1 MKKDNNAHV
10 IVCRAHGSLTAYPC
24 TLDGAIRLLA
34 SHRDNLYEEAKALA
48 AVLAEKSDTRPY
60 SADLVLK
67 ALAQLYSAKPAD
79 ALPVL
84 RVLQYGGA
92 PRTGPDERPPVLA
105 TVEIQEELA
114 LWLFRHKVNLNH
126 ASDFAE
132 NIEKLN
138 PLGTLSFLAPAA
150 ARLQAQGK
158 VLRFVRGDDLEVAR
172 ELVVLERNR
181 WMESTLESAVVT
193 RCLTF
198 INDHL
203 THRDVKYEVVPLE
216 TEL

>member
-24 TLDGAIRLLA
+24 TLAGAIRLLA
-34 SHRDNLYEEAKALA
+34 SHRDDLYEEAKTLA
-48 AVLAEKSDTRPY
+48 ALLAEKGDTRLY

-67 ALAQLYSAKPAD
+67 VLSQLYLAKPAD
-79 ALPVL
+79 ALPSL
-84 RVLQYGGA
+84 RVLQYGGI
-92 PRTGPDERPPVLA
+92 PRTGPDERPTPVA
-105 TVEIQEELA
+105 TVEMQEELA
-114 LWLFRHKVNLNH
+114 LWFFRHKVDLND
-126 ASDFAE
+126 ASAFVE

-150 ARLQAQGK
+150 ARLQTPGK
-158 VLRFVRGDDLEVAR
+158 VLRLVSGDDLEVAR
-172 ELVVLERNR
+172 ELVALERNA
-181 WMESTLESAVVT
+181 WKESSLESAVVA
-193 RCLTF
+193 RYLTF

-203 THRDVKYEVVPLE
+203 THRDVQYDVAPLE